1 MSYTCPW
8 WLGYFL
14 LNPLRRLA
22 QEPSGILRPFVR
34 PGTLVVEPGC
44 GMGFFTLDLVRMV
57 GPQGRVVAID
67 LQEKMLAGLRRRAAH
82 AGLEGRIDARLAQPD
97 RLGIADL
104 AGQVDLV
111 LAFYVVHEVREPA
124 AFFAEI
130 AAALKPDGAL
140 LVVEPPLHVS
150 RAAFE
155 ASLVVAEQAGLRVEA
170 RPRIGPNKVAL
181 LAPDGSGARRRPGV
195 NGSSR

>member
-1 MSYTCPW
+1 MSCTCPW

-14 LNPLRRLA
+14 LNPFRRLG
-22 QEPSGILRPFVR
+22 QDPSRILHPFVR
-34 PGTLVVEPGC
+34 PGMLVVEPGC

-57 GPQGRVVAID
+57 EPGGRVVAVD
-67 LQEKMLAGLRRRAAH
+67 LQEKMLAGLRRRAAR
-82 AGLEGRIDARLAQPD
+82 AGLEGAIDVRLAQPD

-130 AAALKPDGAL
+130 AAALKPDGVV

-150 RAAFE
+150 SAGFE
-155 ASLVVAEQAGLRVEA
+155 ASLATAEGAGLRVAA
-170 RPRIGPNKVAL
+170 RPRIGRNKAAL
-181 LAPDGSGARRRPGV
+181 LAKTG
-195 NGSSR
+195 

>member
-1 MSYTCPW
+1 MSHTCPW
-8 WLGYFL
+8 WFGYFL
-14 LNPLRRLA
+14 LFPMRRLT
-22 QEPSGILRPFVR
+22 QRPTRILRPFVR
-34 PGTLVVEPGC
+34 PGMRVVEPGC

-67 LQEKMLAGLRRRAAH
+67 LQEKMLAGLRRRALR
-82 AGLEGRIDARLAQPD
+82 AGLEGRLDIRLARAD

-111 LAFYVVHEVREPA
+111 LAFYMVHELEQPT

-130 AAALKPDGAL
+130 TTALKADGAVL
-140 LVVEPPLHVS
+140 IVEPPLHVP

-155 ASLVVAEQAGLRVEA
+155 ASLAVAERAGLRVA
-170 RPRIGPNKVAL
+170 RRPRIGPNKVAL
-181 LAPDGSGARRRPGV
+181 LAKSAV
-195 NGSSR
+195 V